1 MSINDLETQPATSPV
16 ASPSCQPPPAK
27 TRNQKLWRPLARNG
41 LSARVTRNAGACQ
54 TACTKPNASDLPI
67 RPRHIPDF
75 RASHTSPKAPEPTA
89 NPPST
94 HPSYPSTMAN
104 PLDTDAGSELFSS
117 YEAEFKLVQADLTQ
131 KLDQIPEL
139 SGEPRKAA
147 ISSAERA
154 LEEAD
159 ELLGQMRLEKSNIP
173 SAARSKINQRFRNFE
188 TSIDQYRRKL
198 TAQAS
203 DRAALFGS
211 RYTDNPNGSSAGGDV
226 QLEQRQQL
234 LAGTDRLDR
243 STQRLRNSQALAN
256 ETEAIGASTLADLH
270 GQRERILHTG
280 DMLGESEGYVDR
292 SVKTLRGMAR
302 R

>member
-1 MSINDLETQPATSPV
+1 
-16 ASPSCQPPPAK
+16 
-27 TRNQKLWRPLARNG
+27 
-41 LSARVTRNAGACQ
+41 
-54 TACTKPNASDLPI
+54 
-67 RPRHIPDF
+67 
-75 RASHTSPKAPEPTA
+75 
-89 NPPST
+89 
-94 HPSYPSTMAN
+94 MAN

-147 ISSAERA
+147 ISQAERA

-173 SAARSKINQRFRNFE
+173 STARSKINQRFRNFE
-188 TSIDQYRRKL
+188 TSVDQYKRKL
-198 TAQAS
+198 NSLAS

-211 RYTDNPNGSSAGGDV
+211 RYTDNPSGGSGQDA

-234 LAGTDRLDR
+234 LGGTDRLDR

-256 ETEAIGASTLADLH
+256 ETESIGANTLAELH
-270 GQRERILHTG
+270 GQRDRIQHTQL
-280 DMLGESEGYVDR
+280 MFGESEGYVDR